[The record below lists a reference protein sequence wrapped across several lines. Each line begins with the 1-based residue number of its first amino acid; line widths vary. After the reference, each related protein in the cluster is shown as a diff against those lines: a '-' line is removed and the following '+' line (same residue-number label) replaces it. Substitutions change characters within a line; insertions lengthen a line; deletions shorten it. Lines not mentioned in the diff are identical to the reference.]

1 MAKHSVASAAVTHEL
16 RESIEPIL
24 QRERITLSEYLRLCM
39 VNLRDNGKP
48 PFEVPDEKR
57 SRSTRRCGLKADVV
71 VKGN

>member
-1 MAKHSVASAAVTHEL
+1 MITIASSKITTEL
-16 RESIEPIL
+16 RASIEPIL

-57 SRSTRRCGLKADVV
+57 GRALRHGGLKADVV
-71 VKGN
+71 VKIN